1 MKNELAIEILKELW
15 RYEHTDKYT
24 ETETREALDMAITAL
39 SADGDLIS
47 RKDTIEWLKK
57 VTVTDGITFETGF
70 KQILV
75 DIEQMPSA
83 EKTTNKI
90 NINEYVKVKLTDYGK
105 EIFYHQYDNLNKTYG
120 KEIIKPS
127 YPTVDSD
134 GYTSFQLWYFMN
146 LYGRYIDM
154 GVQNVIEPLEIVFES
169 AEKTAEWVHTNETAT
184 RCPICGYRN
193 YAELFPYCPN
203 CGATMRKESEEEE

>member
-1 MKNELAIEILKELW
+1 MKVVIDIPKEAFNYIKDNKKLGWIGDYELAEVIANGIPL
-15 RYEHTDKYT
+15 
-24 ETETREALDMAITAL
+24 
-39 SADGDLIS
+39 ADGDLIS
-47 RKDTIEWLKK
+47 RDYVEYA
-57 VTVTDGITFETGF
+57 
-70 KQILV
+70 
-75 DIEQMPSA
+75 PSA

-105 EIFYHQYDNLNKTYG
+105 EIFYHQYDNLNNKAFG

-127 YPTVDSD
+127 YPAVDSD

-169 AEKTAEWVHTNETAT
+169 AEETAECDNNHDCEHCDWTECPLEVEKETD
-184 RCPICGYRN
+184 G
-193 YAELFPYCPN
+193 
-203 CGATMRKESEEEE
+203 ESK